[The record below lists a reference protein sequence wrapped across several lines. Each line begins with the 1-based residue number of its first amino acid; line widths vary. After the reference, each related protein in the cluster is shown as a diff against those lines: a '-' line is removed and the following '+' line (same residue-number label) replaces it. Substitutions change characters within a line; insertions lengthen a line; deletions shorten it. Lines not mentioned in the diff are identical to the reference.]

1 MWAVQAD
8 ALVYSMAR
16 APSSIENPLD
26 RQRLNCQCANNG
38 ANWVSSYLKHY
49 ADTPMNAS
57 ILKYLRSNGEQLDA
71 DISLALDIPMAQLKS
86 AVAELSASGD
96 VICCKVTRFIDGKKI
111 EGTSCRLSCDL
122 PAPARGRKPG
132 VKKDPNAD
140 TKYPE

>member
-1 MWAVQAD
+1 
-8 ALVYSMAR
+8 
-16 APSSIENPLD
+16 
-26 RQRLNCQCANNG
+26 
-38 ANWVSSYLKHY
+38 
-49 ADTPMNAS
+49 MNAS

-71 DISLALDIPMAQLKS
+71 DISLALDIPMTQLK
-86 AVAELSASGD
+86 AQVAELSASGD

-140 TKYPE
+140 TKFPE